1 MKRKIEGTELKKKV
15 FLAALLLTGSM
26 AAASK
31 VEAAKIRVVTTLP
44 ELGDIVRTVA
54 GDLASVDVLA
64 RGTEDIHQVVMK
76 PSFVAKLNKADAL
89 VYLGLGIEHSFLP
102 GLLAAS
108 ANPRLRADWT
118 TTCLGE
124 GCVDISAGVAVL
136 EKPDTLSRAEGEKH
150 PQGNPHYNLDPE
162 NGGLMARNAAAGLS
176 RIDPANSERYKAG
189 LEDYLRK
196 HSAALAEL
204 RKKAAALKGLKA
216 VSYHQDTVYLG
227 RFTGIEFVATVET
240 KPGIA
245 PSPRHLEKLV
255 AEMKEKEVKLIVR
268 EQQYEPKT
276 CEWLAERTGAKV
288 AVIGTMAGALPGT
301 RSVADLAE
309 RNVAAL
315 LEAAGK

>member
-108 ANPRLRADWT
+108 ANPRLRAD
-118 TTCLGE
+118 
-124 GCVDISAGVAVL
+124 
-136 EKPDTLSRAEGEKH
+136 
-150 PQGNPHYNLDPE
+150 
-162 NGGLMARNAAAGLS
+162 
-176 RIDPANSERYKAG
+176 
-189 LEDYLRK
+189 
-196 HSAALAEL
+196 
-204 RKKAAALKGLKA
+204 
-216 VSYHQDTVYLG
+216 
-227 RFTGIEFVATVET
+227 
-240 KPGIA
+240 
-245 PSPRHLEKLV
+245 
-255 AEMKEKEVKLIVR
+255 
-268 EQQYEPKT
+268 
-276 CEWLAERTGAKV
+276 
-288 AVIGTMAGALPGT
+288 
-301 RSVADLAE
+301 
-309 RNVAAL
+309 
-315 LEAAGK
+315 

>member
-136 EKPDTLSRAEGEKH
+136 EKPDTQPRRRRKH
-150 PQGNPHYNLDPE
+150 PQGNLTTTWTPRTA
-162 NGGLMARNAAAGLS
+162 GSWRNAAQGFSNRSGQL
-176 RIDPANSERYKAG
+176 ERYKAG